1 MITLGVS
8 VWVTPYITY
17 ELINK
22 IKDIKNK
29 LASYFGVKLSC
40 VCLKFNGLE
49 IALLNIQDNVCA

>member
-29 LASYFGVKLSC
+29 LA
-40 VCLKFNGLE
+40 
-49 IALLNIQDNVCA
+49 LLWGEAQLYLPYG